1 MFNEP
6 EKFEQFNTE
15 YMLKQ
20 LPLSVTFK
28 DILEEKK
35 IDIIVMNEQLMEE
48 TRLKKDTTWLNL
60 TAHPEVYHFKKVN
73 FANDC
78 ESYLLIKE

>member
-1 MFNEP
+1 
-6 EKFEQFNTE
+6 
-15 YMLKQ
+15 
-20 LPLSVTFK
+20 
-28 DILEEKK
+28 
-35 IDIIVMNEQLMEE
+35 MNEQLMEE